1 MKQFI
6 VMCAVLPLLLILAMQ
21 ISLDQIN
28 SFRLMGIN
36 DIVYSYAEKAKQEGY
51 FDCDG
56 LKAELNNKL
65 HISEENIMTSSDAN
79 SFGEFSRGSIIHYSV
94 IVRVKRAMLGLKE
107 NNEYSYV
114 INSSVASEFL

>member
-1 MKQFI
+1 
-6 VMCAVLPLLLILAMQ
+6 MCAVLPLLLIMAMQ
-21 ISLDQIN
+21 VSLDQIN
-28 SFRLMGIN
+28 SFRLMGVN

-56 LKAELNNKL
+56 LKREINNKL
-65 HISEENIMTSSDAN
+65 HIANNNITCTSDAKH
-79 SFGEFSRGSIIHYSV
+79 FGDFSRGSIIHYSV
-94 IVRVKRAMLGLKE
+94 TIIVKRAMLGLKE